1 MRQNT
6 RIEPRPDPLARPDPG
21 THEGPGAAEDPAPS
35 ADPRPDPTRITSTTP
50 VTAGLTIRFLRRLA
64 VAEAFAFLTLITIAV
79 IHSTTGGAG
88 LALFII
94 GNVHGAVFTTY
105 LVSIFIF
112 QRKLDW
118 GPLTLLLVLI
128 AGFIPGGG
136 LMAER
141 WALSDSHIRPP
152 KVKAPPTP

>member
-1 MRQNT
+1 LRQDT
-6 RIEPRPDPLARPDPG
+6 RIDALPAHDPDEANQPVPDARGSSSP
-21 THEGPGAAEDPAPS
+21 EA
-35 ADPRPDPTRITSTTP
+35 PTRVTATTP
-50 VTAGLTIRFLRRLA
+50 VTAGLTIKFLRRLA
-64 VAEAFAFLTLITIAV
+64 VAEAVAFLTLITIAA
-79 IHSTTGGAG
+79 IHATTGGAG
-88 LALFII
+88 LALFVI

-105 LVSIFIF
+105 LISIFVF

-118 GPLTLLLVLI
+118 GPVTLLLVLL

-152 KVKAPPTP
+152 KT

>member
-1 MRQNT
+1 
-6 RIEPRPDPLARPDPG
+6 
-21 THEGPGAAEDPAPS
+21 
-35 ADPRPDPTRITSTTP
+35 

-64 VAEAFAFLTLITIAV
+64 VAEAIAFLTLITIAV
-79 IHSTTGGAG
+79 IHSTTGGAS

-118 GPLTLLLVLI
+118 GPLTLVLVLL

-136 LMAER
+136 IMAER
-141 WALSDSHIRPP
+141 WALSDSHIRSP
-152 KVKAPPTP
+152 KVKAETSSVE